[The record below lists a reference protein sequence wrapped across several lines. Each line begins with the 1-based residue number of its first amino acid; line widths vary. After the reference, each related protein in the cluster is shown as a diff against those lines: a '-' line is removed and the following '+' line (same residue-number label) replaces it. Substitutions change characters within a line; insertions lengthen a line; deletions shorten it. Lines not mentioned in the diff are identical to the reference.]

1 MSALSSNNA
10 SNASGLSVLSNRLR
24 DITAN
29 GVFFTKS
36 SKTCPNNMIPIA
48 SLLSHLAFLFTF
60 IAKLGHLGRAAL
72 PPHDCPVRHRPPN
85 PPSMAAPIRVQAP
98 PHADH
103 HPQPLSFLQ
112 GR

>member
-60 IAKLGHLGRAAL
+60 IAKLGHLGRA
-72 PPHDCPVRHRPPN
+72 DVQTQGQTRPRIQQR
-85 PPSMAAPIRVQAP
+85 AGVGV
-98 PHADH
+98 DGLGLH
-103 HPQPLSFLQ
+103 HEH
-112 GR
+112 